1 MTVKLNRQFYSDPT
15 FHILL
20 FIPAF
25 IWLFVYKYNPSISQ
39 FEKKYL
45 ISVILIIPIIEEVIF
60 RGLLQ
65 TWIAKRYNQAVG
77 QLSLA
82 NLITSSIFALL
93 HLFTQPLSMALYTF
107 IPSLIFGYAKDRYK
121 RLMPSIILH
130 SSYNGG
136 YFLIGT

>member
-20 FIPAF
+20 FIPVF

-93 HLFTQPLSMALYTF
+93 HLFTQTLSMALYTF